1 MINFYRKAVTATAV
15 WQKTLKIMKLV
26 TVLLLTG
33 IMQIHAAAYSQKVF
47 SFNENNISVKQMFKQ
62 IEKNSTYSIF
72 YRLDQVNQDKKIQV
86 IAKDATID
94 DIMKLVLQNQA
105 LTYHIMDNIVIVKPA
120 GDKIITVLNVSGIV
134 TDSKGQTLPGVT
146 VKLKGSTLGVTTD
159 VNGKYSLT
167 LPDGTGSL
175 EFSFLGFAT
184 RVEPVN
190 GRQVINVQLAEE
202 SRALT
207 EVVVVGYTTQLK
219 KDLTGAVSVVDV
231 KNLNK
236 TASSSVNSQLQG
248 QASGVTVI
256 GSGQPGEEPQVRI
269 RGFNT
274 FGNNTPLYVIDGIPT
289 QDASTLNPNDV
300 ESFQIL
306 KDASS
311 ASIYGA
317 RAANGVIII
326 TTKKGKGKVNIQYDA
341 YYGTQVPKGGNVWH
355 TLNPQEMADLK
366 HLAQTNS
373 GITDFTDEQYNPDG
387 TGTKYTLPDYI
398 VPAGVKA
405 GDPSVDPSL
414 YYVNPYYT
422 TGDDFNSF
430 YRITKANKTG
440 TDWYHEIFKSAPIT
454 SHNVAISGGS
464 DQGNYLISANYF
476 NQQGTLIET
485 YQKRY
490 TLRANTNFNIN
501 KHVKVGE
508 NLAYSVTKNPKVSGN
523 NPDGV
528 ITMAIRQQPIIPVY
542 DIKGNYAGSYGS
554 GMGDANNPVAIQQ
567 RSKVNGDIGY
577 RLFGNVYAEADF
589 LNDFNFRSTFGG
601 DISTGNSHYFNYPT
615 YESKENTQT
624 NGYGEDTY
632 NNWNYTWTNALS
644 YHKTLKKHSIKVV
657 VGTEAFE
664 NYTSSLGATRQNYFN
679 FDPNY
684 VNLNTGSANGSSN
697 YGEHSGYSIFS
708 EFARLDYTYNDK
720 YLFNATIRRDGS
732 SQFSKE
738 HQYGYFPA
746 FSAGWRVSQESFLKD
761 VSWISDLK
769 IRGGWGIMGNQINL
783 TPDNAYNTYGSSI
796 GQSYYPIG
804 GGTVIQPGFYQQHI
818 GNPDAKWEKDINSN
832 IGFDATFFG
841 DKLTITADYY
851 RKDIKDLLFNP
862 EHLGT
867 EGNGT
872 VPYVNIAQMKT
883 DGLDISVTGNLK
895 INKDFNFNSTL
906 SVTTFNNKITKV
918 SNSAT
923 YFYSDIARRFDVNM
937 VRNEVGH
944 SIGQFYGYQ
953 TAGFWNS
960 QAEIDAA
967 DAKVQAATGDPNAVY
982 QDDVKPGRFRY
993 KDVNGDGVIDDADRT
1008 FIGNPNPNFTAGLN
1022 LGFTYKQFDFNMLLY
1037 GSFGGKIWNNVKY
1050 WRDFYSSF
1058 ETAKSYTA
1066 LYDSWTPQN
1075 HNAKAP
1081 IQELDASVS
1090 SGSTPNSYFVENGT
1104 YVRARNAQIG
1114 YTFNMSKKSG
1124 VQKLRVYASATNL
1137 FTITGYSGIDPE
1149 LNGGVLNFGIDEGTY
1164 ASPRTF
1170 LIGVNFSL

>member
-1 MINFYRKAVTATAV
+1 
-15 WQKTLKIMKLV
+15 MKLI

-33 IMQIHAAAYSQKVF
+33 ITQIHAAVYAQKVF
-47 SFNENNISVKQMFKQ
+47 NFNERSITVKQMFKQ
-62 IEKNSTYSIF
+62 IEKSSTYSIF
-72 YRLDQVNQDKKIQV
+72 YRLDQVNQDEKVQV
-86 IAKDATID
+86 ISKDATID
-94 DIMKLVLQNQA
+94 DIMKMVLHNQA
-105 LTYHIMDNIVIVKPA
+105 LTYQIMDNVVVVKPA
-120 GDKIITVLNVSGIV
+120 DDHGVTVLTVKGVV
-134 TDSKGQTLPGVT
+134 TDIAGQPLTGVT
-146 VKLKGSTLGVTTD
+146 VKLKGSSLGVSTD
-159 VNGKYSLT
+159 INGNYSIT
-167 LPDGTGSL
+167 LPDGTGVL
-175 EFSFLGFAT
+175 EFSFVGFT
-184 RVEPVN
+184 LQTIPVN
-190 GRQVINVQLAEE
+190 DRQVIDVKLTEE
-202 SRALT
+202 SKSLN
-207 EVVVVGYTTQLK
+207 EVVVVGYTTQRK

-231 KNLNK
+231 ANLNK

-256 GSGQPGEEPQVRI
+256 GSGQPGEEPAVRI
-269 RGFNT
+269 RGFNN

-289 QDASTLNPNDV
+289 QDVSTLNPNDV

-326 TTKKGKGKVNIQYDA
+326 TTKRGKGKVNIQYDG
-341 YYGTQVPKGGNVWH
+341 YYGTQTPKRGNVWH

-373 GITDFTDEQYNPDG
+373 GITDFTDEQYNPSG
-387 TGTKYTLPDYI
+387 EGSRYTLPDYI
-398 VPAGVKA
+398 VPAGTPS
-405 GDPSVDPSL
+405 GDPSVEPSL
-414 YYVNPYYT
+414 YYVNPFYT

-430 YRITKANKTG
+430 YRITKANKAG
-440 TDWYHEIFKSAPIT
+440 TDWYHEIFKNAPIT

-476 NQQGTLIET
+476 NQQGTLIDT

-501 KHVKVGE
+501 KHVRVGE
-508 NLAYSVTKNPKVSGN
+508 NLAYSLTKNPKVGGN
-523 NPDGV
+523 DPDGV

-542 DIKGNYAGSYGS
+542 DIAGNYAGSYGS
-554 GMGDANNPVAIQQ
+554 GLGDANNPVAIQQ
-567 RSKVNGDIGY
+567 RSKVNGDVGY

-601 DISTGNSHYFNYPT
+601 DIGNGNSHYFNYPT
-615 YESKENTQT
+615 YESKENSQT
-624 NGYGEDTY
+624 NSYGEDSYT
-632 NNWNYTWTNALS
+632 NWNYTWTNSLS
-644 YHKTLKKHSIKVV
+644 YHKKINRHDIKVV
-657 VGTEAFE
+657 AGVEAFE
-664 NYTSSLGATRQNYFN
+664 SYESNIGGTRQGYFN

-697 YGEHSGYSIFS
+697 YGSHNTYSIFS
-708 EFARLDYTYNDK
+708 EFARLDYTFNDK

-732 SQFSKE
+732 SQFSSE
-738 HQYGYFPA
+738 NLYGNFPA
-746 FSAGWRVSQESFLKD
+746 FSAGWRLSQENFLKN
-761 VSWISDLK
+761 VTWLSDLK
-769 IRGGWGIMGNQINL
+769 LRGGWGIMGNQSNL

-804 GGTVIQPGFYQQHI
+804 GGTAIQPGFYQEHI
-818 GNPDAKWEKDINSN
+818 GNPYAKWEKDINSN

-841 DKLTITADYY
+841 DKLSITADYY

-862 EHLGT
+862 ELLGT
-867 EGNGT
+867 EGNGA
-872 VPYVNIAQMKT
+872 VPFVNIAQMKT
-883 DGLDISVTGNLK
+883 DGFDVSVTGNFK
-895 INKDFNFNSTL
+895 INNDLTFNSTL
-906 SVTTFNNKITKV
+906 SGTTFNNKITKV
-918 SNSAT
+918 SNSAN
-923 YFYSDIARRFDVNM
+923 YFYSDVARRFDVNM

-960 QAEIDAA
+960 QEEIDAA
-967 DAKVQAATGDPNAVY
+967 NETVLAASGNPDAVY
-982 QDDVKPGRFRY
+982 QTDIKPGRFRY
-993 KDVNGDGVIDDADRT
+993 ADVNGDGIINDADRT
-1008 FIGNPNPNFTAGLN
+1008 FIGDPNPNFTAGLN
-1022 LGFTYKQFDFNMLLY
+1022 LGLTFKRLDFNMLVY

-1058 ETAKSYTA
+1058 ETAKSKTA
-1066 LYDSWTPQN
+1066 LYDSWTPEN

-1081 IQELDASVS
+1081 IQELDASTS

-1104 YVRARNAQIG
+1104 YLRARNAQIG

-1124 VQKLRVYASATNL
+1124 IQKLRVYASATNL
-1137 FTITGYSGIDPE
+1137 FTITGYTGTDPE